1 MGAEDDNQ
9 NSILKGILQNG
20 SSFNYPGG
28 WKKISSNKA
37 YRWQIK
43 CDKSDNFWNLIS
55 ISAVRFGRVPKR
67 EKAKINAAMHSSR
80 MKNMETR
87 VMAEMADDAKIIET
101 VVRAHFDTCDYTAEK
116 IKPFIAKAQAEQN
129 YTLCSGM
136 VSNTT
141 VYMSVKSQNLGK
153 GFKKMDSSQ
162 FCVIIF
168 LYI

>member
-1 MGAEDDNQ
+1 MTTSTT
-9 NSILKGILQNG
+9 SI
-20 SSFNYPGG
+20 F
-28 WKKISSNKA
+28 
-37 YRWQIK
+37 
-43 CDKSDNFWNLIS
+43 

-129 YTLCSGM
+129 FTQCSGM
-136 VSNTT
+136 VSTHTPYNGITPMSPIHGHNT
-141 VYMSVKSQNLGK
+141 V
-153 GFKKMDSSQ
+153 
-162 FCVIIF
+162 
-168 LYI
+168 